1 MTGTIRFHSKG
12 NKFHCIFIERAS
24 THKTIATGNAG
35 GGGQGLWKQNRGFGD
50 LIMPLVAVISSG
62 PAKLRE
68 QRPHRTFKQETIPAG
83 RSVLEQENLEEGH
96 ISSPLPDSTQK
107 IAKPLLDPRFHL
119 AAILDSFEDPIIS
132 EDLNGMIT
140 SWNRAAARLFDYR
153 ADDIIGQSILRL
165 IPPELHHKEAESLDR
180 LKAGQQVEHYETTLL
195 RRNGER
201 IPVSVTIS
209 PVKDEKGRAIGASKI
224 ARDISDRKKKD
235 ESAFRLAAIV
245 DSADDAIVSKDLNG
259 IVQSWNQ
266 GAYRLFGF
274 TAEEMVGQSILRIL
288 PPELKYE
295 EDEILRKLRAG
306 KRIDHYETTRCKK
319 NGERLSVSVTI
330 SPIKDETGRVIGASK
345 IARDISERK
354 RIERILVESEK
365 LAATGRMAAAIA
377 HEINNPLESLINL
390 VFLARQYSPVEGRAH
405 SFLVTAE
412 EELERVSHI
421 ARQTLGYYRDTGSP
435 TSVYLHD
442 LVENVL
448 AVYHSRIIGAG
459 IRLETRFDDLQKI
472 VVSKGEMIQVFSNII
487 ANAIDAMRNGGSL
500 HISIRNVTGS
510 PDDGI
515 RTVIRDSGAGIR
527 PEHIDKIFEPFFTTK
542 GDLGTGIGLWVAKRL
557 VEGRGGR
564 ISIASS
570 TEKGNSGTSVTIFI
584 PCALPVA
591 RVGNAGK

>member
-1 MTGTIRFHSKG
+1 M
-12 NKFHCIFIERAS
+12 
-24 THKTIATGNAG
+24 
-35 GGGQGLWKQNRGFGD
+35 FG
-50 LIMPLVAVISSG
+50 
-62 PAKLRE
+62 
-68 QRPHRTFKQETIPAG
+68 
-83 RSVLEQENLEEGH
+83 
-96 ISSPLPDSTQK
+96 
-107 IAKPLLDPRFHL
+107 
-119 AAILDSFEDPIIS
+119 
-132 EDLNGMIT
+132 
-140 SWNRAAARLFDYR
+140 YR

-165 IPPELHHKEAESLDR
+165 IPPELHHKEAESLGR
-180 LKAGQQVEHYETTLL
+180 LKAGQQIEPYETTLV
-195 RRNGER
+195 RRNGEK
-201 IPVSVTIS
+201 ISVSVTLS
-209 PVKDEKGRAIGASKI
+209 PVKDETGRVIGASKI
-224 ARDISDRKKKD
+224 ARDLSDRKKND
-235 ESAFRLAAIV
+235 EIAFRLAAIV

-259 IVQSWNQ
+259 IIQSWNR

-274 TAEEMVGQSILRIL
+274 TAEEMVGQSILRIV

-306 KRIDHYETTRCKK
+306 QRIDHYETTRCKK

-330 SPIKDETGRVIGASK
+330 SPIKDESGRVIGASK

-390 VFLARQYSPVEGRAH
+390 VFLARQHSPVEGKAH
-405 SFLVTAE
+405 GFLLTAE
-412 EELERVSHI
+412 EELDRVSHI
-421 ARQTLGYYRDTGSP
+421 ARQTLGYYRDTGAP
-435 TSVYLHD
+435 TAVYLHD

-459 IRLETRFDDLQKI
+459 VCLESRFDDLQKI

-487 ANAIDAMRNGGSL
+487 ANAIDAMRHGGSL
-500 HISIRNVTGS
+500 YISIRNVTGS

-515 RTVIRDSGAGIR
+515 QTVIRDSGTGIR
-527 PEHIDKIFEPFFTTK
+527 PEHIERIFEPFFTTK

-557 VEGRGGR
+557 VEDRGGR

-570 TEKGNSGTSVTIFI
+570 TEKGNSGTSVTVFI
-584 PCALPVA
+584 PRVAPGA